1 VIKNEQ
7 EFQAMLDRIKYFQ
20 QQIAQL
26 RKVETNLTNYRLS
39 VSGYLAELDRM
50 NLEVR
55 EYLWSLP
62 SEVQDKVMSSG

>member
-62 SEVQDKVMSSG
+62 SEVQDKVVSLS

>member
-1 VIKNEQ
+1 MIKNEQ

-39 VSGYLAELDRM
+39 VNGYLAELDRM

-62 SEVQDKVMSSG
+62 SEVQDKVVSMG